1 MEDIE
6 IIKKVSELYMKY
18 GIKSVTM
25 DDLARELGI
34 SKKTLYQYFK
44 DKDDVVSKV
53 VRQGMENQMG
63 DLCELCKPNSN
74 AIDELL
80 IMSKYL
86 TNKIQ
91 KANMSFTY
99 DLQKYYPEV
108 WKWVFESRKEHILK
122 HVKENMKAGIKQG
135 FYRKDLNFDI
145 ISAFYIFRLDVQWFE
160 LVSSLDFKFEEIFN
174 ALFIYHIRGIANNK
188 GIEYLE
194 KKIKEEKLH

>member
-1 MEDIE
+1 
-6 IIKKVSELYMKY
+6 
-18 GIKSVTM
+18 
-25 DDLARELGI
+25 
-34 SKKTLYQYFK
+34 
-44 DKDDVVSKV
+44 
-53 VRQGMENQMG
+53 
-63 DLCELCKPNSN
+63 
-74 AIDELL
+74 
-80 IMSKYL
+80 MSKYL
-86 TNKIQ
+86 TDKIQ

-145 ISAFYIFRLDVQWFE
+145 ISAFYVFRLDVQWFE